1 MNHSFKTFAGL
12 LLGAV
17 AIVGCQRE
25 PVNPSYDPDTQTV
38 TTKFVL
44 NVNTGQDSG
53 TKMEA
58 DAVQKANNFLGM
70 SNAKLLT
77 FITNAS
83 SSTVAAG
90 NSFVNDPALTAGKIH
105 DLGTLYSAAMIQPG
119 TGQDIIDLNKNS
131 RSNRVLDLAIPTQTD
146 AVLFYAKANNSNT
159 NESVQGSMT
168 MNVAEKPQN
177 TYFQMKARIGDK
189 TNSYYQSARLI
200 AKILNYVLD
209 SEVADQ
215 ATDEEADGYTGL
227 TALAWRDLGHIYD
240 YNHGLRTGTGRTL
253 TALEEQMAAA
263 YSTITTS
270 IANTDYIS
278 ASANSVIAV
287 VSELDRMALVA
298 MAATPN
304 FAEEANAKRL
314 AKHIHHRIKLFF
326 DSENNYR
333 FITPLSSIK
342 SAMVGMVP
350 GVTETIWNSDDANV
364 GYHLALADLNQFPLK
379 GYKIPPGAAQLTVTI
394 GDDDEYSY
402 MIPNQALL
410 NQVNKFQP
418 SHYTY
423 PAELAYY
430 VNSALR
436 VTDDDLETSSYPNG
450 TNSWDQA
457 SSWSSNNWAFG
468 RVLSTTQGV
477 AVKSNINYGVALLK
491 TSVAW
496 KDKMD
501 GSSTA
506 LTYLE
511 DNRKAKTNNTEE
523 NNRFYLNPGAG
534 QKGANFELT
543 GVLVGGQV
551 DKVNW
556 QFLKFAGSDPSN
568 PDQTTGHFPEDHTDF
583 NYVVYDD
590 HINGGTFDSTTQE
603 MTGGAAVPTVTGKE
617 NYTLLFDNYDA
628 TKAPDAQNPVY
639 VALEFRNN
647 GDAFWGKESIIP
659 SGGTFYLLAQLV
671 PSTSATFTWPTN
683 YQIPPLNEDG
693 SSKQIKRVFI
703 QDFMTTAI
711 FRIGQT
717 TLQHAFVSVPNLAST
732 QMSFGL
738 SVDLSWQTGY
748 SFDVELDKH

>member
-1 MNHSFKTFAGL
+1 MNHSLKTFAGL

-53 TKMEA
+53 TKMTA
-58 DAVQKANNFLGM
+58 DAVQKADNFLGIT
-70 SNAKLLT
+70 NAKLLT
-77 FITNAS
+77 FITNAN

-90 NSFVNDPALTAGKIH
+90 SSFVNDPTLTAGKIH
-105 DLGTLYSAAMIQPG
+105 DLGTLYSTAMITPG
-119 TGQDIIDLNKNS
+119 ANNATNKS
-131 RSNRVLDLAIPTQTD
+131 SSSNRILDLAIPTQTD

-159 NESVQGSMT
+159 NEAVQGSMT
-168 MNVAEKPQN
+168 MHVTEKPQD
-177 TYFQMKARIGDK
+177 TYFQMTARIGDK
-189 TNSYYQSARLI
+189 TDNYYQSARLI
-200 AKILNYVLD
+200 AKILNYVAD
-209 SEVADQ
+209 AEVGAQ
-215 ATDEEADGYTGL
+215 TTDEEADGYTGL
-227 TALAWRDLGHIYD
+227 TALSWRELGHIYD
-240 YNHGLRTGTGRTL
+240 RNHGLRTGTGRTL
-253 TALEEQMAAA
+253 RALEEQLAVA

-270 IANTDYIS
+270 VANTDYIS
-278 ASANSVIAV
+278 AAANSVVAV
-287 VSELDRMALVA
+287 ISELDRMALAA

-304 FAEEANAKRL
+304 FKEEANAKRV
-314 AKHIHHRIKLFF
+314 AKNIHHRITLFF
-326 DSENNYR
+326 DSNNEYR
-333 FITPLSSIK
+333 FITPTSSSIK
-342 SAMVGMVP
+342 TAMTGMVGVS
-350 GVTETIWNSDDANV
+350 EDIWNSNDANT
-364 GYHLALADLNQFPLK
+364 GYHLALADLNQFPCK
-379 GYKIPPGAAQLTVTI
+379 GFKIPSGAAQLTVTL
-394 GDDDEYSY
+394 GDDDEFSY
-402 MIPNQALL
+402 KIPNQALL
-410 NQVNKFQP
+410 NQVNRFQP

-436 VTDDDLETSSYPNG
+436 VTDADDLEPSSYPNG

-457 SSWSSNNWAFG
+457 SSWAADNWAFG

-477 AVKSNINYGVALLK
+477 AVKNNINYGVALLK

-501 GSSTA
+501 ASSTA

-511 DNRKAKTNNTEE
+511 DNRYAKTNNTEA

-534 QKGANFELT
+534 QKGAHFELT

-556 QFLKFAGSDPSN
+556 QFLKFEGSDPHN
-568 PDQTTGHFPEDHTDF
+568 HDQTTGDFPEEHTDF

-628 TKAPDAQNPVY
+628 TKAADAQNPVY

-671 PSTSATFTWPTN
+671 PDPDATFTWPTN

-693 SSKQIKRVFI
+693 TSKKIKRVFI
-703 QDFMTTAI
+703 QDFMTTAV